1 MDDDTKA
8 ARDVLAERRRQ
19 DEAEGWSADHDD
31 EHRDFELE
39 AAEIARRFA
48 MFNNRHENGG
58 EYSDGVEETCDAV
71 SAMIEAKAGEKP

>member
-1 MDDDTKA
+1 MSDWAEYGPADLKQ
-8 ARDVLAERRRQ
+8 AREEGRQ
-19 DEAEGWSADHDD
+19 QGL
-31 EHRDFELE
+31 RD

-71 SAMIEAKAGEKP
+71 SAMIEAKAGENP